1 MAPLEALVSHSQVW
15 MKHLHP
21 MCTILCQKKWVLA
34 IVWFICQ
41 DRKYKAKVSAFN
53 PDLAMLMVFMTMMMV
68 MLMMMV
74 MVMMIVT
81 MIVMVMMMVMVM
93 MAI

>member
-1 MAPLEALVSHSQVW
+1 MMAPLEAFASHTQVW

-21 MCTILCQKKWVLA
+21 MCTILFQKKWVLA

-41 DRKYKAKVSAFN
+41 DRKYKATVSAFN

-68 MLMMMV
+68 M
-74 MVMMIVT
+74 VMMIVT
-81 MIVMVMMMVMVM
+81 MIVMVMMMMMVM
-93 MAI
+93 IKG